1 MGCQGMKEQHRTRW
15 EEEEA
20 DCAPSSS
27 RCPQP
32 DDIPDHTDISDE
44 SEYESADEFDDYMD
58 DSCWRIQSAEEDR
71 AAHRLWARLSQKDC
85 IQTADFDFWLGYRRN
100 AGFLHSCLRA
110 SSMSLDKAYDI
121 AKRFAQLRADANW
134 PLRLSAHHV
143 KNTLHTGMHWLLRGR
158 DNVGRAVVVY
168 NAAKLDLQHAP
179 VGDYQ
184 QMGSFLMETAMLSHS
199 TQTDGVMLI
208 ADLRGMEFKMF
219 SPADM
224 KRGVRMWAGAFP
236 CKLKRIVVISP
247 GGMVHM
253 ILNMALGLLD
263 EKIRNRV
270 VVISADEIDSIADEV
285 SVDVLPTSLGGSVN
299 MDTEWPLIVD
309 EMHKT
314 DL

>member
-184 QMGSFLMETAMLSHS
+184 QMGCVRPRWPLCSRWHLAHVALLLLCVHASLLFA
-199 TQTDGVMLI
+199 
-208 ADLRGMEFKMF
+208 AD
-219 SPADM
+219 
-224 KRGVRMWAGAFP
+224 
-236 CKLKRIVVISP
+236 IVVSRS
-247 GGMVHM
+247 
-253 ILNMALGLLD
+253 L
-263 EKIRNRV
+263 
-270 VVISADEIDSIADEV
+270 SSIANHCAAAAHSACPIRLISNV
-285 SVDVLPTSLGGSVN
+285 SVPFGSFCVFYSVN
-299 MDTEWPLIVD
+299 FV
-309 EMHKT
+309 
-314 DL
+314 